1 MIITLIGEE
10 GKEMSDNMKYVAE
23 PVYDQSMKEDVIV
36 EEEKDLSLVIKALQV
51 PKQEVEEDKQHKGKI
66 FAINFCIEGRIC
78 DLLIEKGSYENME
91 SQEILNKQELKYQH
105 KLSCLHKGDEIRV
118 SRGCI
123 SFFVM
128 K

>member
-1 MIITLIGEE
+1 M
-10 GKEMSDNMKYVAE
+10 
-23 PVYDQSMKEDVIV
+23 
-36 EEEKDLSLVIKALQV
+36 
-51 PKQEVEEDKQHKGKI
+51 EEDKQHKSKI
-66 FAINFCIEGRIC
+66 FPINFCIEGRIC
-78 DLLIEKGSYENME
+78 ELLIEKGSYENIE
-91 SQEILNKQELKYQH
+91 SRDFEQELKHQY